1 VWQIERLGW
10 KLDLIAAVDARVKAP
25 PSALPPP
32 ADWAAMNATDDEY
45 RHVQVHG
52 TLLHCETL
60 VQALTE
66 LGGGYWVMT
75 PLQTVDGIVLINRG
89 FVPSDRRDP
98 ATRAAQPGGPVTV
111 TGLLRMSEPGGGFLR
126 PNDPKDGR
134 WYSRD
139 VQAIANACG
148 LAKVAPF
155 FIDAEA
161 SPANAGPPFGGMT
174 VVAFRNAHLSYAVTW
189 FALALLSAVGLAIL
203 LRDRQGRE

>member
-1 VWQIERLGW
+1 MWQIERLGW

-32 ADWAAMNATDDEY
+32 ADWVAMNATDDEY

-52 TLLHCETL
+52 ALLHCETL

-89 FVPSDRRDP
+89 FVPSDRRDS

-139 VQAIANACG
+139 VPAIANACG

-155 FIDAEA
+155 FIDADA
-161 SPANAGPPFGGMT
+161 TANPGGSPVGGLTVIAFSNNHLLYAIIWFG
-174 VVAFRNAHLSYAVTW
+174 
-189 FALALLSAVGLAIL
+189 LALLSAVGSALM
-203 LRDRQGRE
+203 LRSARHR